1 MNKKVEARA
10 RAEKMKQLRKEH
22 KVTVKRTQGLLKE
35 QKRIHRDICLTIRD
49 TAKTIPEIAEVMEMP
64 SHEVLW
70 HITALKK
77 YDVVAEEGMCGE
89 YVLYTRAEEEA

>member
-1 MNKKVEARA
+1 MNKVEARA
-10 RAEKMKQLRKEH
+10 HAEKMKQLRKEH
-22 KVTVKRTQGLLKE
+22 SVTVKRTQVLLKK
-35 QKRIHRDICLTIRD
+35 QKHIHREICKAIRD
-49 TAKTIPEIAEVMEMP
+49 TPKTIPEIAEVMDMP

-89 YVLYTRAEEEA
+89 YVLYTRAEEKA

>member
-1 MNKKVEARA
+1 MNKVEARE
-10 RAEKMKQLRKEH
+10 RAEKMKKLRKEH
-22 KVTVKRTQGLLKE
+22 NVTVKRTQALLKE
-35 QKRIHRDICLTIRD
+35 HKRIHREICKAIRD
-49 TAKTIPEIAEVMEMP
+49 TPKTIPEIAEAMEMP

-89 YVLYTRAEEEA
+89 YILYTRAEEKA